1 MPWAHTT
8 LMGGAACMPSGVLY
22 HRTDPP
28 PPPRLCIGRAA
39 LSLGQ
44 PGQVEAAGGRPFA
57 GQGRL
62 YSTPAALFVHQP
74 GNWTFVVQDDQ
85 LSGCGTEKVSTRRL
99 EVQVAGVAFVGVT
112 RVAWSPQGLA
122 VR

>member
-1 MPWAHTT
+1 
-8 LMGGAACMPSGVLY
+8 MGGAACIPSGVLY
-22 HRTDPP
+22 HRALTPS
-28 PPPRLCIGRAA
+28 PRLCIGRPA

-74 GNWTFVVQDDQ
+74 GNWTFIPQGDQ
-85 LSGCGTEKVSTRRL
+85 LSRCGTEKVSPRRL
-99 EVQVAGVAFVGVT
+99 EVQMAMVGFVGVT
-112 RVAWSPQGLA
+112 RVAGAPRGLA

>member
-1 MPWAHTT
+1 
-8 LMGGAACMPSGVLY
+8 MGGAAYARSGVLY
-22 HRTDPP
+22 HGTDPTNSLLLP
-28 PPPRLCIGRAA
+28 LWRIGRAA
-39 LSLGQ
+39 LSQGQ

-85 LSGCGTEKVSTRRL
+85 LSGCGT
-99 EVQVAGVAFVGVT
+99 
-112 RVAWSPQGLA
+112 
-122 VR
+122 